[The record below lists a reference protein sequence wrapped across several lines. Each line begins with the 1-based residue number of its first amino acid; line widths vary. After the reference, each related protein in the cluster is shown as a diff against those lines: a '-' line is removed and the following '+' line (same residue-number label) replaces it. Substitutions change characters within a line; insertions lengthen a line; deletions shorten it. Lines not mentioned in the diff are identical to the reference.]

1 MTDTYQKRNQF
12 NELLASFERPANT
25 TLEVLGSIRALR
37 KAWESSD
44 GSTNPETSA
53 LDDLAKAESGFIVAS
68 AKALQS
74 SELLKSKVGHSW
86 EGVMAVSSLLR
97 QRQAER
103 IANSALDKMLSE
115 SKIDETFGKY
125 ATDMVNRERFI
136 RTATA
141 RFASRNPV
149 P

>member
-1 MTDTYQKRNQF
+1 MHEPFWVTG
-12 NELLASFERPANT
+12 
-25 TLEVLGSIRALR
+25 LGRALR
-37 KAWESSD
+37 KVWESSD

-74 SELLKSKVGHSW
+74 SELLESKVGHSW

-115 SKIDETFGKY
+115 SKSDETFGKN

-136 RTATA
+136 RNGTGA
-141 RFASRNPV
+141 FVASRDG
-149 P
+149 

>member
-1 MTDTYQKRNQF
+1 MTDTYQKRSQF

-37 KAWESSD
+37 QAWD
-44 GSTNPETSA
+44 GDAAATTS
-53 LDDLAKAESGFIVAS
+53 LDNLAKAESGFIVAS
-68 AKALQS
+68 AQALQS
-74 SELLKSKVGHSW
+74 SDLLKSKVGHSW

-115 SKIDETFGKY
+115 SKIDETFGKNSS
-125 ATDMVNRERFI
+125 DMVNRESFI
-136 RTATA
+136 RAGTGAFVTA
-141 RFASRNPV
+141 RDAS
-149 P
+149 